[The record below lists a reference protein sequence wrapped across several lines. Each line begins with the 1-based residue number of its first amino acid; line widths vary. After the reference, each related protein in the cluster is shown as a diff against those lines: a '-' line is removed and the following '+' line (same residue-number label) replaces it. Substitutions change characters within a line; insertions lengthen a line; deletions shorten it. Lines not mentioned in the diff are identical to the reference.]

1 MSSQKASDDFG
12 SDLDLQANDED
23 RPRWELLYQCEIF
36 NLLYSSFEYGIGTQV
51 MLSST
56 VFSPVR
62 EQLLKSAQNWLN
74 EDEIEALKRRLQ
86 QVILYHILV

>member
-1 MSSQKASDDFG
+1 M
-12 SDLDLQANDED
+12 
-23 RPRWELLYQCEIF
+23 IF

-74 EDEIEALKRRLQ
+74 EDEIEALKRRFQ
-86 QVILYHILV
+86 QVILILYISIIMNYINMFYSV